1 METRMG
7 NSIMPRLR
15 KPEAIML
22 SDDELVALMRATHP
36 KAKKWKPNGFEL
48 DLLCDAYNKI
58 LREQHARWE
67 EQARIDNELEILDKE
82 YKERNK
88 YEHTN

>member
-1 METRMG
+1 
-7 NSIMPRLR
+7 MPRLR

-22 SDDELVALMRATHP
+22 SDDELYALMRATHP
-36 KAKKWKPNGFEL
+36 KVKGWKPSGIEAEL
-48 DLLCDAYNKI
+48 LNDAYKTI
-58 LREQHARWE
+58 AKEYYARAEE
-67 EQARIDNELEILDKE
+67 EQRMETELTQIENE

>member
-1 METRMG
+1 
-7 NSIMPRLR
+7 MPRLR

-22 SDDELVALMRATHP
+22 SDDELYALMRATHP
-36 KAKKWKPNGFEL
+36 KVKGWEPNGIEAE
-48 DLLCDAYNKI
+48 LLCDAYNKI
-58 LREQHARWE
+58 VREHHARWQ
-67 EQARIDNELEILDKE
+67 EQERIDTELKQIDNE